1 MSSNRIFPSF
11 FFLIFDVFRMFC
23 LHRIY
28 TFHIF
33 VIQEKDW
40 YMPHG
45 LFPNFLYSFSIYCKC
60 IFLNSINF
68 VSTKKKKIRYIFYF
82 TNFNQTFKVNKKTI
96 PPKKKPTNNQQKKKP
111 KKNPKPKKQRT
122 SSSDFRSYYILW
134 NNWTKLSWYRICS
147 THWKCHRELY
157 FTLMSLTL
165 AVMFMGD
172 LHEHPHPPIQ
182 SRYLITM

>member
-1 MSSNRIFPSF
+1 MNKHASRGCIDESSTTGNMGEDFTIDVLIVRATITEMIQVFMMRPFPSLEISFQIYKKYNNKNKIKIKIYFQHFNHHEMSSNCIFPS

-68 VSTKKKKIRYIFYF
+68 VSTKKKK
-82 TNFNQTFKVNKKTI
+82 
-96 PPKKKPTNNQQKKKP
+96 
-111 KKNPKPKKQRT
+111 
-122 SSSDFRSYYILW
+122 
-134 NNWTKLSWYRICS
+134 
-147 THWKCHRELY
+147 
-157 FTLMSLTL
+157 
-165 AVMFMGD
+165 
-172 LHEHPHPPIQ
+172 
-182 SRYLITM
+182 